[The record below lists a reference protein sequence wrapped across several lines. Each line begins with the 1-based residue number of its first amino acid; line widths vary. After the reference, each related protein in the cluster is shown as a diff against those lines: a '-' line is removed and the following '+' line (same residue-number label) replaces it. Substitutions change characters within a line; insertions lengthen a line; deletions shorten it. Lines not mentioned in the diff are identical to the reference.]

1 MTSNIRGLLFAM
13 LLVTIAAFSV
23 SGCGGSSTPPAQT
36 SVTISP
42 ATPQTVVENTSVTF
56 TATVNNDPTN
66 SGVAWELT
74 GLLPGGKY
82 ACGNAPPGTCGTLSS
97 PTATSV
103 TYTAPS
109 SIFGGGNSLS
119 LGVSACSVA
128 DSTKCESVQLSI
140 VPPPLTV
147 TTNSLPN
154 GTVGTAYGPAAL
166 SASGGMTPYTWSWTA
181 QAGSS
186 LPPGLSI
193 KTNNDNTGTI
203 SGIPTTAGTFNVT
216 VTATGA
222 DGGTSQGN
230 FAVVIAVPGKLAIT
244 TSSLSNGTVGSNYG
258 PSGAGVVLNA
268 TGGATPYSW
277 SWAPQGGSTR
287 AGLPPGLNIST
298 NNSNN
303 TGLISGMPTQMGVF
317 DVTVFVTDSESPAV
331 QVAANFTIMI
341 GAHSTCTPSG
351 TTLCGQFTFLA
362 QGAMGNSESPVMIAG
377 TFFADGNGNVTTGL
391 FDRNNGSGS
400 GSFFN
405 KLITGGNFKVGTDG
419 RGSVT
424 LSTAGPF
431 SITFTFALN
440 SAGTFAFLFESDDQN
455 GAGNHVSG
463 FMQPADS
470 SKFNAA
476 SITGGYAMGL
486 LGGTSAAGRPRAL
499 LIAAV
504 SATGSDCG
512 LSSNGNSVFINYNAG
527 TITPSPIPFACGSG
541 GLSSIDATM
550 GRGTISIVLSNGP
563 FSSQTLNFA
572 FYIVDKTTI
581 ILISMDS
588 VGANLPILSGTMALQ
603 IPSASSGLFTQDD
616 LTCGYG
622 ELGNV
627 KACILGISGE
637 SGSGSHIVVGRAKGS
652 GHEVLDI
659 TTDENKAGVVS
670 SQTTLGWSVVISPSG
685 AGTLTPPA
693 SSQSSSGAF
702 VLVTHDQAILA
713 LADGSVS
720 FGFIHAQVE
729 LAPSATPGT
738 FIAGTQSVANGSV
751 PNISG
756 IITPTGPTNGSGTLS
771 GTLDAEQILVPPP
784 ASVEISGAAIT
795 GNYTLDS
802 PATGRGTGGS
812 TQPGPSSFIIHN
824 VNVGEIVL
832 LESDATSPQPM
843 LIDLIQSSSPWDY

>member
-1 MTSNIRGLLFAM
+1 MKILGNDDNSRILRRPLSHGMARTTRTASGRIAVTSNNRGLLLAM

-23 SGCGGSSTPPAQT
+23 SGCGGSATPPPQI

-140 VPPPLTV
+140 VPP
-147 TTNSLPN
+147 
-154 GTVGTAYGPAAL
+154 
-166 SASGGMTPYTWSWTA
+166 
-181 QAGSS
+181 
-186 LPPGLSI
+186 
-193 KTNNDNTGTI
+193 
-203 SGIPTTAGTFNVT
+203 
-216 VTATGA
+216 
-222 DGGTSQGN
+222 
-230 FAVVIAVPGKLAIT
+230 
-244 TSSLSNGTVGSNYG
+244 
-258 PSGAGVVLNA
+258 
-268 TGGATPYSW
+268 
-277 SWAPQGGSTR
+277 
-287 AGLPPGLNIST
+287 
-298 NNSNN
+298 
-303 TGLISGMPTQMGVF
+303 
-317 DVTVFVTDSESPAV
+317 
-331 QVAANFTIMI
+331 
-341 GAHSTCTPSG
+341 TCTPSG
-351 TTLCGQFTFLA
+351 TTLCGQFAFLA

-603 IPSASSGLFTQDD
+603 IPLASSGLFTQDD

-812 TQPGPSSFIIHN
+812 TQPGPSSFIIYN

>member
-140 VPPPLTV
+140 VPP
-147 TTNSLPN
+147 
-154 GTVGTAYGPAAL
+154 
-166 SASGGMTPYTWSWTA
+166 
-181 QAGSS
+181 
-186 LPPGLSI
+186 
-193 KTNNDNTGTI
+193 
-203 SGIPTTAGTFNVT
+203 
-216 VTATGA
+216 
-222 DGGTSQGN
+222 
-230 FAVVIAVPGKLAIT
+230 
-244 TSSLSNGTVGSNYG
+244 
-258 PSGAGVVLNA
+258 
-268 TGGATPYSW
+268 
-277 SWAPQGGSTR
+277 
-287 AGLPPGLNIST
+287 
-298 NNSNN
+298 
-303 TGLISGMPTQMGVF
+303 
-317 DVTVFVTDSESPAV
+317 
-331 QVAANFTIMI
+331 
-341 GAHSTCTPSG
+341 TCTPSG
-351 TTLCGQFTFLA
+351 TTLCGQFAFLA

-603 IPSASSGLFTQDD
+603 IPLASSGLFTQDD

-713 LADGSVS
+713 LAHGSVS
-720 FGFIHAQVE
+720 FSFIHARVE
-729 LAPSATPGT
+729 LAPSATPST

-812 TQPGPSSFIIHN
+812 TQPGPSSFIIYN